1 MQPCMISSCI
11 YSIFCIY
18 LQTNDLELRD
28 IQDALWKAR
37 IKWYNIGLRLNVKT
51 DDLDTIDKEAGNDT
65 EEKLRRMISSRLRME
80 EPCTW
85 PMLYDAL
92 KHPTV
97 NFPKEAEELKQS
109 KMADKAGEYS
119 IQV

>member
-1 MQPCMISSCI
+1 MQLVSI
-11 YSIFCIY
+11 YVVMHYLY
-18 LQTNDLELRD
+18 LQANDLELRD

-37 IKWYNIGLRLNVKT
+37 IKWYNIGLRLSVKT

-97 NFPKEAEELKQS
+97 DMPKVAEELRKARL
-109 KMADKAGEYS
+109 ADRAGKYC
-119 IQV
+119 I